1 MKNLKRFLV
10 MNHVVTKGYK
20 KKLEQIWEFFLEVL
34 NVGYLEKIVEEVF
47 PCRMATMGASI
58 PKFKMKKPLKD

>member
-1 MKNLKRFLV
+1 

-20 KKLEQIWEFFLEVL
+20 KNWNKFGNLFLEVL
-34 NVGYLEKIVEEVF
+34 NVGYLEKTIEEVF

>member
-10 MNHVVTKGYK
+10 MNHVITRGYK
-20 KKLEQIWEFFLEVL
+20 KKMEIL
-34 NVGYLEKIVEEVF
+34 NVGYLERTIEEAF
-47 PCRMATMGASI
+47 PCQMATMGTSI